1 MMEREEIIKKYFSY
15 AEQVVN
21 GEITAC
27 SHIINACKR
36 NLSRFDNNEMYFDF
50 KAVDRV
56 VNFIS
61 HLKLFTGEFA
71 GKSFAIQPWQMNILV
86 NTFGWKWKSNNLRVT
101 RNLYL
106 EVARKNSKSTTIA
119 AILLYMM
126 IADGENNASV
136 ILAAN
141 SAKQAS
147 LCFEICSNLL
157 KSIDP
162 NDKYFKRYRD
172 TIKFDRTV
180 SKIKVLA
187 ADASKMDGEN
197 CHAFL
202 TDELH
207 EAPDGTV
214 YNVLETSMGSRQQ
227 PLACVATTAG
237 FNLSSFCYEMRKN
250 NIEVISGIK
259 EDETLQAFIYTL
271 DKDDDWKDESTWIK
285 SNPNLDVS
293 VKRDFIKSQINKA
306 LNNQAL
312 EISIRTKLTNV
323 WLASENTWIHPKY
336 IYDAMKEINI
346 NDFNGY
352 YCNMGIDL
360 ASTCDIT
367 ALSAMIELDGTYYF
381 KNWYFLPESALEESA
396 NAEKYKLW
404 VNKGYLNIT
413 PGNVTDYDFVLNKMM
428 EVNRISIAQKISV
441 DKWNATQFLIQA
453 SEQGLPIEEFPQ
465 TIQFLNRPTKEFE
478 RLIMSGKVV
487 IDKNPI
493 TTWMFDNVALKS
505 DWNENVRPVKGG
517 TVNGKIDGIM
527 AMLNALGGYLQDQ
540 HFDNEIITTT
550 Y

>member
-1 MMEREEIIKKYFSY
+1 MTREEITTKYFDY

-27 SHIINACKR
+27 SYVIAACKR
-36 NLSRFDNNEMYFDF
+36 NLARFDNDNMFFDY

-56 VNFIS
+56 LNFIS

-71 GKSFAIQPWQMNILV
+71 GKNFNIQPWQKNIIA
-86 NTFGWKWKSNNLRVT
+86 NTFGWKWKKNNLRVT

-106 EVARKNSKSTTIA
+106 EVGRKNAKSTTIA

-126 IADGENNASV
+126 VADGENNASV

-162 NDKYFKRYRD
+162 KDKYFKRYRD
-172 TIKFDRTV
+172 TIKFDTTV

-214 YNVLETSMGSRQQ
+214 YNVLETSMGARQQ

-250 NIEVISGIK
+250 NIEVITGIK

-271 DKDDDWKDESTWIK
+271 DDGDDWKEEKSWIK

-293 VKRDFIKSQINKA
+293 VKRDFIRSQINKA
-306 LNNQAL
+306 LNNSSL

-336 IYDAMKEINI
+336 IINSMQDINI
-346 NDFNGY
+346 DDFNGY

-360 ASTCDIT
+360 ASTCDMT
-367 ALSAMIELDGTYYF
+367 ALSVMVELDDKFYF
-381 KNWYFLPESALEESA
+381 KNWYFLPEAQLTESP

-404 VNKGYLNIT
+404 ARQGHLIVT
-413 PGNVTDYDFVLNKMM
+413 PGNVTDYDFVLKKMLEINQITM
-428 EVNRISIAQKISV
+428 TQKVSV
-441 DKWNATQFLIQA
+441 DKWNATQFQINA
-453 SEQGLPIEEFPQ
+453 IEQGMPIQEFPQ
-465 TIQFLNRPTKEFE
+465 TVQFLNRPTKEFE
-478 RLIMSGKVV
+478 RLILSDKIV

-493 TTWMFDNVALKS
+493 TLWMFDNVALKA